1 MNKYDLLEYVG
12 IPKKIRM
19 VLAEADLK
27 ETTSQ
32 NIYYTGPVGSGKS
45 VKAASI
51 IANILFEE
59 INTDFQIE
67 LLDPKSEKFDS
78 HYIPFFKYKYQFINV
93 PRLLQNIKKTFNQ
106 KDKANE
112 YDLIDNCCQ
121 VDLLVLDDLGAELA
135 TDWAYQTLYLIVS
148 ERYDEMKQTIFTSNL
163 TPPELGRHFIDE
175 RLVSRIIEMC
185 GPEGIIKIPGKNYRK
200 FA

>member
-1 MNKYDLLEYVG
+1 MNRYDLLEHIGV
-12 IPKKIRM
+12 PKKIRR
-19 VLAEADLK
+19 VLPEANLK
-27 ETTSQ
+27 ETTLQ

-51 IANILFEE
+51 LSNILFEE

-121 VDLLVLDDLGAELA
+121 VDLLILDDLGAELA
-135 TDWAYQTLYLIVS
+135 TDWAYQTLYLIVG
-148 ERYDEMKQTIFTSNL
+148 ERYNETKQTIFTSNL
-163 TPPELGRHFIDE
+163 TPPELGRHFTDE

-185 GPEGIIKIPGKNYRK
+185 GPKGIIKISGMNYRK
-200 FA
+200 F